1 MLLIV
6 VLLGILATS
15 VIIPEAFAQTPRTM
29 QFDKVQYAMTDE
41 AFITVTDYDA
51 NRDSNVIDRIGVYIS
66 SDSDAK
72 GMMIGLLESDTNS
85 GIFEGRLIFTSGSS
99 GSLSINAKTGGNV
112 RATYYYWQPSG
123 EFCNISASAEIG
135 SESLMGLMF
144 NTEPECVDNPLGH
157 PHLTLSNLQVVRY
170 SVDPVSKSL
179 SAILTDVK
187 EDASVTITLDRTM
200 IDAKKNGND
209 IDFTVML
216 DTKIPA
222 TFSELSR
229 NETHRMIKIQIPEN
243 TQILD
248 IVGTQVL
255 PEFPFNIL
263 VIMTIGM
270 LGMLIILR
278 LRSNSAFLKLLQ

>member
-1 MLLIV
+1 MLLTV
-6 VLLGILATS
+6 LLLGILATS
-15 VIIPEAFAQTPRTM
+15 MILPEAFAQTPRTM
-29 QFDKVQYAMTDE
+29 QFDKVQYTMTDE

-72 GMMIGLLESDTNS
+72 GMMIGLLESDTNA

-99 GSLSINAKTGGNV
+99 GSAAINTKTGGNV

-123 EFCNISASAEIG
+123 EFCNISASAEIW
-135 SESLMGLMF
+135 SESSSGEMF
-144 NTEPECVDNPLGH
+144 STEPECVDNPLGY
-157 PHLTLSNLQVVRY
+157 PQLSVSNLQVVRY

-187 EDASVTITLDRTM
+187 EDASITLTLDRKM
-200 IDAKKNGND
+200 IDAKSNGND
-209 IDFTVML
+209 IDFMVLL

-222 TFSELSR
+222 TFSTLSS

-255 PEFPFNIL
+255 PEFPANIL
-263 VIMTIGM
+263 VILTTGL
-270 LGMLIILR
+270 LGILIIFR
-278 LRSNSAFLKLLQ
+278 LRSNSLPS